1 MPDTLK
7 ECRTREEVDNFFA
20 TVDSQSLK
28 NKTAF
33 LMEAMNNP
41 QFFYSIGNPTDEQ
54 KYEMILTTFL
64 SGKWRY
70 ADSLRSLKNGQ

>member
-1 MPDTLK
+1 MTNALK
-7 ECRTREEVDNFFA
+7 ECRTREEVENFFK
-20 TVDSQSLK
+20 TVDSVTLK

>member
-1 MPDTLK
+1 MTDTLK
-7 ECRTREEVDNFFA
+7 EYRTREEVDNFFA
-20 TVDSQSLK
+20 TVDSRSLK

-41 QFFYSIGNPTDEQ
+41 QLFYSIVNPTDEQ

>member
-20 TVDSQSLK
+20 TVDSRSLK

-33 LMEAMNNP
+33 FMEAMNNP